1 MSRMTLSGDG
11 DDDKDGDDD
20 GDGDGNGDGDGV
32 NLEEEADERR
42 NSCKLVYCRP
52 LKKACSIIKVE
63 ALVNDQSRCHYDH
76 L

>member
-11 DDDKDGDDD
+11 DDDNDGDDD
-20 GDGDGNGDGDGV
+20 GDGDGDGV

-52 LKKACSIIKVE
+52 LKKD
-63 ALVNDQSRCHYDH
+63 LFYYQSRSIG
-76 L
+76 

>member
-1 MSRMTLSGDG
+1 MIIMSRMTLSGDG
-11 DDDKDGDDD
+11 DDDGD
-20 GDGDGNGDGDGV
+20 GDGDGV

-52 LKKACSIIKVE
+52 LKKTCSIIKVE

>member
-11 DDDKDGDDD
+11 DGDGDD
-20 GDGDGNGDGDGV
+20 DGDGV

-52 LKKACSIIKVE
+52 LKKRLVLLSKSKHWLMIEVNAIMIIYDNE
-63 ALVNDQSRCHYDH
+63 QLQS
-76 L
+76 